1 MKADRFE
8 RVALA
13 LFLGAILGC
22 SHKDMVEALIE
33 KKCPTLRDGGSM
45 KFLSYAEQH
54 NTKGAVREFNAN
66 GVVKWKG
73 HWFKIETKYATFQG
87 FPAVIKVVRFDEL
100 EKGVPFRAV
109 FYKGRTDEKGK
120 VTLDMPT
127 SKPYTE
133 KTLKK
138 EMVGHCI
145 IMPDGR
151 MLGAKFDRKDFVKK
165 RDDAIGKA
173 NEVVKLLDENMK
185 VVRPKVDENLLV
197 AFEGL
202 NEDKLS
208 EYINATVDLRGEAGL
223 HLEKVSAARSEL
235 DGFCKCPLPGLGQE
249 LAKRSLDDLARAA
262 GAAKL
267 AASNVS
273 NRYDKAC
280 AEREMRIRKGVK
292 FVGVVGKT
300 TGKTETT
307 KTIMLRNERVA
318 VSDVEEQASD
328 KRSIR
333 FNNATRRQSQHGA
346 RSIRAPKQ
354 QIPSPTSGGAI
365 TIRMPR

>member
-1 MKADRFE
+1 MKVNRIE
-8 RVALA
+8 RAALA

-22 SHKDMVEALIE
+22 GHKDVVETLIE
-33 KKCPTLRDGGSM
+33 KQYPALQDGGSM

-54 NTKGAVREFNAN
+54 KTKGAARRFNAN

-73 HWFKIETKYATFQG
+73 PWFKIETKYASFQG
-87 FPAVIKVVRFDEL
+87 FPAVVKVVSFDEL

-109 FYKGRTDEKGK
+109 FYKGRTDEKDE

-223 HLEKVSAARSEL
+223 HLEKVRSVRSEL
-235 DGFCKCPLPGLGQE
+235 DGFFRYPLPDPGQE
-249 LAKRSLDDLARAA
+249 LAKKCLDDLARAEE
-262 GAAKL
+262 AAKMVET
-267 AASNVS
+267 SVR
-273 NRYDKAC
+273 NRYDKAY
-280 AEREMRIRKGVK
+280 AEREMRLRKGVK
-292 FVGVVGKT
+292 FVSGVRKT
-300 TGKTETT
+300 TGKTETA
-307 KTIMLRNERVA
+307 KTITLRNESVA
-318 VSDVEEQASD
+318 VSDVEEQTGD
-328 KRSIR
+328 KQSIK
-333 FNNATRRQSQHGA
+333 FDAPRRQSQRRT

-354 QIPSPTSGGAI
+354 QVPSPASGGPI